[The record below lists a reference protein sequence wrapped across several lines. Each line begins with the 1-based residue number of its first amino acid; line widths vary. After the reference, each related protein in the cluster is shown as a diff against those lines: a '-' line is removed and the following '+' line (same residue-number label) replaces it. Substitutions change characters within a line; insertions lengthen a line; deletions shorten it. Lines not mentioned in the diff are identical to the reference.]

1 MTPTDLLAEAD
12 RLLTTVVPG
21 TRGRWPR
28 ACAWLTRLALE
39 QALDEYWSR
48 TLPEAVNCGVR
59 PQLLM
64 LPRYTG
70 ASTAAQAA
78 EAWYGLARAT
88 HHHAYDLA
96 PTAAE
101 LRRWHELVR
110 AVVAQLTASGQQ
122 ADVAAE

>member
-1 MTPTDLLAEAD
+1 MTPDELLAEAD
-12 RLLTTVVPG
+12 RLLASVVPG

-28 ACAWLTRLALE
+28 ACAWLIRLALE
-39 QALDEYWSR
+39 EGLDEYWSR
-48 TLPEAVNCGVR
+48 VLPQAVNCGVR

-64 LPRYTG
+64 LPQYAD

-101 LRRWHELVR
+101 LRRWHELARTVT
-110 AVVAQLTASGQQ
+110 AQLSTASASGG
-122 ADVAAE
+122 

>member
-1 MTPTDLLAEAD
+1 MRSGHDPVTPDELLAESD
-12 RLLTTVVPG
+12 RLLSTSVPG

-64 LPRYTG
+64 LPQYAS
-70 ASTAAQAA
+70 ASTAALAA
-78 EAWYGLARAT
+78 EAWLGLARAT

-96 PTAAE
+96 PTATE
-101 LRRWHELVR
+101 LRRWHDLVQTI
-110 AVVAQLTASGQQ
+110 VAQLT
-122 ADVAAE
+122 

>member
-1 MTPTDLLAEAD
+1 MTPGGLLAEAD
-12 RLLTTVVPG
+12 RLLTAVVPG

-39 QALDEYWSR
+39 QALDDYWSR

-59 PQLLM
+59 PQLLI
-64 LPRYTG
+64 LPHYAGTN
-70 ASTAAQAA
+70 TAADAA

-101 LRRWHELVR
+101 LRRWHGLVR
-110 AVVAQLTASGQQ
+110 AVVAELTASDQQ
-122 ADVAAE
+122 VDIANS